1 MNSDTTISITL
12 LISIISIMLAIISS
26 VRAGRKDTQAEIDA
40 EARRRNEENAR
51 QMDIEKNFVKINVK
65 LDDFCDTSKKLM
77 QENKEKTDQLRQ
89 VAERLAIISER
100 CDTLFKY
107 KDDHEKRLVELEKRD
122 DL

>member
-1 MNSDTTISITL
+1 MTPDTTISITL
-12 LISIISIMLAIISS
+12 LISVISIMIAVVNS

-40 EARRRNEENAR
+40 ETRRRNEENAR

-89 VAERLAIISER
+89 VTERLAIISER

-107 KDDHEKRLVELEKRD
+107 KDDHEKRLVALEKRD
-122 DL
+122 D

>member
-1 MNSDTTISITL
+1 MTPDTTISITL
-12 LISIISIMLAIISS
+12 LISIMSIVLAIISS

-89 VAERLAIISER
+89 VTERLAIISER

-122 DL
+122 D

>member
-1 MNSDTTISITL
+1 MTPDTTISITL
-12 LISIISIMLAIISS
+12 LISIMSIVLAIISS

-89 VAERLAIISER
+89 VTERLAIISER
-100 CDTLFKY
+100 CDTLCKY
-107 KDDHEKRLVELEKRD
+107 NDDHEKRIIALEKKD
-122 DL
+122 D

>member
-1 MNSDTTISITL
+1 MTPDTTISITL
-12 LISIISIMLAIISS
+12 LISVISIMIAAVNS
-26 VRAGRKDTQAEIDA
+26 VRTGRKDTQAEI
-40 EARRRNEENAR
+40 ERETRRRNEENAR

-107 KDDHEKRLVELEKRD
+107 KDDHEKRIIALEKRD
-122 DL
+122 D

>member
-89 VAERLAIISER
+89 VTERLAIISER

-107 KDDHEKRLVELEKRD
+107 KDDHEKRLEELEKRD
-122 DL
+122 D

>member
-1 MNSDTTISITL
+1 MTPDTTISITL
-12 LISIISIMLAIISS
+12 LISVISIMIAIVNS
-26 VRAGRKDTQAEIDA
+26 VRAGRKDSQAEI
-40 EARRRNEENAR
+40 ERETRRRSEENAR

-77 QENKEKTDQLRQ
+77 EENKEKTDQLRQ

-107 KDDHEKRLVELEKRD
+107 KDDHEKRIIALEKRD
-122 DL
+122 D

>member
-1 MNSDTTISITL
+1 MTPDTTISITL
-12 LISIISIMLAIISS
+12 LISIMSIVLAIISS

-40 EARRRNEENAR
+40 ETRRRNEENAR

-89 VAERLAIISER
+89 VTERLAIISER

-107 KDDHEKRLVELEKRD
+107 KDDHEKRLEELEKRD
-122 DL
+122 D

>member
-1 MNSDTTISITL
+1 MTPDTTISITL
-12 LISIISIMLAIISS
+12 LFSVISIMIAVVNS
-26 VRAGRKDTQAEIDA
+26 VRTGRKDTQAEI
-40 EARRRNEENAR
+40 ERETRRRNEENAR

-89 VAERLAIISER
+89 VTERLAIISER

-107 KDDHEKRLVELEKRD
+107 KDDHEKRINALEKRED
-122 DL
+122 

>member
-12 LISIISIMLAIISS
+12 LISIISITLAIISS

>member
-12 LISIISIMLAIISS
+12 LISIMSIVLAIISS
-26 VRAGRKDTQAEIDA
+26 VRAGRKDTKAEIDA
-40 EARRRNEENAR
+40 ETRRRNEENAR

-89 VAERLAIISER
+89 VTERLAIISER
-100 CDTLFKY
+100 CDALFKY
-107 KDDHEKRLVELEKRD
+107 KDDHEKRLLALEKRD
-122 DL
+122 D

>member
-1 MNSDTTISITL
+1 MTPDTTISITL

-89 VAERLAIISER
+89 VTERLAIISER

-107 KDDHEKRLVELEKRD
+107 KDDHEKRLEELEKRD
-122 DL
+122 D